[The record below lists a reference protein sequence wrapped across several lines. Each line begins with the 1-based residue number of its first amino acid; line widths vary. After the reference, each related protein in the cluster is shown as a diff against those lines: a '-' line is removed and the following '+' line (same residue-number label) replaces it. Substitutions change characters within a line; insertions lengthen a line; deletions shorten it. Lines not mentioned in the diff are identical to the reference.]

1 MGMMFRGFAGDETMP
16 AMASSQTGMATPQ
29 LAPPKPGFFD
39 RGGMGLNLLG
49 GIADAVASAYGAAPT
64 FAPVQQQYRQRQM
77 QLLDQQRE
85 QESRYGLWQ
94 AQQQYK
100 AAHPEP
106 TDLSQRIAELNAYKP
121 GLGNTY
127 AENYANNGG
136 GLPQVMNVPGVGLV
150 SVPRQQAPA
159 TAPAAPT
166 IPDAAVSYLRQ
177 NPAMA
182 AQFDQ
187 KYGVGASAK
196 YLGGAASQAP
206 SPFPTR

>member
-1 MGMMFRGFAGDETMP
+1 MGMMFRGFAGDDQLGPMQ
-16 AMASSQTGMATPQ
+16 MDRGGMATPA

-39 RGGMGLNLLG
+39 RGGLGVNLLG
-49 GIADAVASAYGAAPT
+49 NIGDAVASAFGAAPT

-77 QLLDQQRE
+77 QLADQQRE
-85 QESRYGLWQ
+85 TATRYGLWE
-94 AQQQYK
+94 AQQAYK
-100 AAHPEP
+100 AAHPDP
-106 TDLSQRIAELNAYKP
+106 TDLSDRVGYLNALKP

-127 AENYANNGG
+127 AENYASNGG

-150 SVPRQQAPA
+150 SVPRQQAA
-159 TAPAAPT
+159 TAAPSAPT

-187 KYGVGASAK
+187 KYGQGASAR